1 MNLQIGQILDVSS
14 TFDILLNDGVIILPT
29 HVGYA
34 LLSMTEAGVDK
45 MYDLKERP
53 KDKPSGV
60 LATPEIFDAVT
71 RSKYQEEIRTV
82 VLPLGL
88 IEKLNEE
95 AVAIKSLPALGRH
108 GDALALFLN
117 LDEFMAGLAR
127 YAFERDRLV
136 IVTSANKAGTGN
148 CYKLRDIH
156 PEILEAVDYK
166 IDGGTSLYKEQR
178 GEFENIT
185 TTMIDLINHRFVRPG
200 AFEKNLLEVT
210 ASLGFIH
217 PNEMVIRSRQRGEMQ
232 FRSALFLRT
241 FSEKTYQ
248 KVKDLHHPDWL
259 ILDLE
264 DGCPQ
269 PQKENARTLIQ
280 FNIQT
285 RLFEGKHVAVRLNE
299 LDNMKELVKDLK
311 IKFTE
316 RITAFILPML
326 RSAEDVDAYERLIV
340 RVELELG
347 LPSHT
352 FKFIPLIETAE
363 GILNAGAI
371 AKASDRNIALILG
384 HADLFSELF
393 SERTQQ
399 NLHWARFQVL
409 SAARTAGIK
418 LFDTPYEN
426 TKDYP
431 GLLEDCRSAR
441 DIGIDGKIALHFDQI
456 DPINRIFG
464 ISKTTR
470 DRYKKIV
477 DAFEGGCQIV
487 DGQFLGAPIVT
498 RMKRELNRPV
508 YVSKSARNDGVTG
521 RTLSY
526 GFDHNNVFIG
536 KIICSAMEITLDE
549 SWTSSWHSLVPTL
562 NPLETSKPY
571 ARQLGLEEQ
580 LVPYHLLINLALCML
595 VECYSE
601 SCIYHL
607 SVEDVIYDKAV
618 YAGDTLRTILI
629 IDDVRETSKGLSSVV
644 ETRVVMVNQ
653 RDERVLAMK
662 RKSLFP
668 TLKTTNT
675 PENYTHEFSE
685 YFESRAKQRLGK
697 KLIQSAQS
705 INRNQQFDL
714 QRFEQNELILHSLVR
729 PVGLSTSVAY
739 SNLFKNTHPLH
750 INNARYAT
758 KELAV
763 SGGFIMPIIL
773 GAAQRDFKESIHE
786 RILETKHINP
796 VNHEES
802 LGAFS
807 YILDSKRAGGIE
819 ELTIRTF
826 GVKNTDVERE
836 LVGMKIPLSLLRTDK
851 IKPSELESICRQECP
866 ELASL
871 ICMRIDWKLW
881 RKIGG

>member
-1 MNLQIGQILDVSS
+1 
-14 TFDILLNDGVIILPT
+14 
-29 HVGYA
+29 

-71 RSKYQEEIRTV
+71 KSKYNSEIRTV
-82 VLPLGL
+82 FLPLGI
-88 IEKLNEE
+88 IEKLDEN
-95 AVAIKSLPALGRH
+95 APAIANLPSLGRH

-117 LDEFMAGLAR
+117 LDEFMVGLAKH
-127 YAFERDRLV
+127 AFKRDHLV

-148 CYKLRDIH
+148 CYTLSDIH
-156 PEILEAVDYK
+156 PEIRDAVEFK
-166 IDGGTSLYKEQR
+166 IDGGTSLYKKER

-185 TTMIDLINHRFVRPG
+185 TTMVDLINNQFIRPG

-248 KVKDLHHPDWL
+248 KIRGLDHPDWL

-269 PQKENARTLIQ
+269 PQKEKARTLIQ

-285 RLFEGKHVAVRLNE
+285 RLFEGKHVAIRLNE
-299 LDNMKELVKDLK
+299 LDQMDELVKDLG
-311 IKFTE
+311 IKFTS

-326 RSAEDVDAYERLIV
+326 RTAEDIETYERLIV
-340 RVELELG
+340 SAELELG
-347 LPSHT
+347 LPRKT

-363 GILNAGAI
+363 GVLNAESI
-371 AKASDRNIALILG
+371 AKASDRNIALIFG

-393 SERTQQ
+393 SERNQQ
-399 NLHWARFQVL
+399 NLHWARFKVL
-409 SAARTAGIK
+409 SAARAAGIK

-426 TKDYP
+426 TNDYK
-431 GLLEDCRSAR
+431 GLLQDCRSAR
-441 DIGIDGKIALHFDQI
+441 DLGIDGKIALHFDQI

-464 ISKTTR
+464 ISKEIR
-470 DRYKKIV
+470 DQYQNIV

-487 DGQFLGAPIVT
+487 DGKFLGAPIVK

-508 YVSKSARNDGVTG
+508 YVSKSALNEGVSG
-521 RTLSY
+521 RTLTY
-526 GFDHNNVFIG
+526 GFDHKKVFVG
-536 KIICSAMEITLDE
+536 KIIASPMEITVDD
-549 SWTSSWHSLVPTL
+549 SWTASWHALVPTL

-571 ARQLGLEEQ
+571 ARQLGLEKQ
-580 LVPYHLLINLALCML
+580 LMPYHLLINLALCML

-618 YAGDTLRTILI
+618 YSGDTLRTILI
-629 IDDVRETSKGLSSVV
+629 IDHVRETSKGLSSVV
-644 ETRVVMVNQ
+644 ETRVVMINQ
-653 RDERVLAMK
+653 HDERVLTMK

-668 TLKTTNT
+668 PIETIDKPTSY
-675 PENYTHEFSE
+675 ENEFAE
-685 YFESRAKQRLGK
+685 YFDSRPNQRLGK
-697 KLIQSAQS
+697 KLIRNAQK
-705 INRNQQFDL
+705 IRRERRFEL

-750 INNARYAT
+750 INNSRYST
-758 KELAV
+758 EELAV
-763 SGGFIMPIIL
+763 SGGFVMPIII
-773 GAAQRDFKESIHE
+773 GAAQRDFKETIHE
-786 RILETKHINP
+786 RIVETMHINP

-807 YILDSKRAGGIE
+807 YILQSKRSGEIE

-826 GVKNTDVERE
+826 GIKNTDIERD
-836 LVGMKIPLSLLRTDK
+836 LAGMKIPLTLLRTDE
-851 IKPSELESICRQECP
+851 IKPSEVEKICRQECP

-881 RKIGG
+881 RKIGA